1 MCQGLG
7 LFLEGVFGLCAPHD
21 TLGPHDAK
29 SADVFCS
36 GLKGWRAQ
44 GTWTELS
51 GSLSG
56 RIACGNDI
64 KYRAVGVLMHPK
76 I

>member
-29 SADVFCS
+29 TADVFCS
-36 GLKGWRAQ
+36 GLKG
-44 GTWTELS
+44 
-51 GSLSG
+51 
-56 RIACGNDI
+56 
-64 KYRAVGVLMHPK
+64 
-76 I
+76 